1 MINAFRILLSISA
14 FLGSVYII
22 ICMILYSFNLVALI
36 ISLIGFILAHYL
48 WPTTSSS
55 SSSDS
60 CTYPCHDGLIHSM
73 VELPF
78 TLLTLI
84 IRGVFNIFKAIFTLF
99 DN

>member
-22 ICMILYSFNLVALI
+22 ICMVLYGFNLVVLV

-48 WPTTSSS
+48 WPTHS

-60 CTYPCHDGLIHSM
+60 CSYPCHDGLIHSM
-73 VELPF
+73 VEVPF

-84 IRGVFNIFKAIFTLF
+84 IRGIFNIFKAIYTLF